1 MSEVNPEV
9 IRLDDI
15 GQRIRL
21 ERERLGLSQTE
32 LGAVGGVQKNA
43 QHNYEAGK
51 RSPDATYLAS
61 IARAGLDVGYILT
74 GERSAASLPP
84 MMLQSISEQLSDP
97 AEFAP
102 IPVYSAKLA
111 AGDGATNDGAQIIDH
126 LAFRRDWLKD
136 IGVSPQSAVI
146 ARATGDSMMPT
157 LQHGDALLID
167 RARADPPAKVRA
179 DGDTRP
185 AQIYALVDD
194 GHARVKRLEL
204 ASPGTLILLSDNPA
218 HAPEFRPV
226 AAVSI
231 IGRVMWWGHTNRE

>member
-1 MSEVNPEV
+1 MSTFSD
-9 IRLDDI
+9 RL
-15 GQRIRL
+15 RA
-21 ERERLGLSQTE
+21 ERERLGLTQSAFGEACGVGKNSQI
-32 LGAVGGVQKNA
+32 
-43 QHNYEAGK
+43 NYETEK
-51 RSPDATYLAS
+51 RSPDAAYLMA
-61 IARAGLDVGYILT
+61 AAELGVDVLYVLT

-102 IPVYSAKLA
+102 IPLYSAQLA
-111 AGDGATNDGAQIIDH
+111 AGDGATNDGAQIIDN
-126 LAFRRDWLKD
+126 LAFRRDWLKG

-167 RARADPPAKVRA
+167 RGRADPPAKVRA
-179 DGDTRP
+179 VGDTRP

-204 ASPGTLILLSDNPA
+204 AAPGTLMLLSDNPA
-218 HAPEFRPV
+218 HAPEIRPV